1 MYQRILVPVDG
12 SSTSSAGLTEAVKL
26 AKLTGARLLLL
37 HVVDDLP
44 MLMSAEGLSAMSG
57 DIFALLKEGGEK
69 VLENARASVA
79 SQGLAVDTKLL
90 ESLNGRLCD
99 HVNQQVTEWKADL
112 IVLGTHGR
120 RGASRWLLG
129 SDAEQVLRL
138 ATVPVLLVR
147 AETRTGAAAAIR
159 DQGNSPPRAV
169 P

>member
-12 SSTSSAGLTEAVKL
+12 SLTSNAGLAEAVKL

-37 HVVDDLP
+37 HVVDDMP
-44 MLMSAEGLSAMSG
+44 MMMSAEGLTAMSG
-57 DIFALLKEGGEK
+57 DIFTILKEGGEK
-69 VLENARASVA
+69 VLEQARVAVA

-99 HVNQQVTEWKADL
+99 HVNQQVTGWKADL

-129 SDAEQVLRL
+129 SDAEQVLHS
-138 ATVPVLLVR
+138 AAVPVLLIR
-147 AETRTGAAAAIR
+147 AE
-159 DQGNSPPRAV
+159 AV

>member
-12 SSTSSAGLTEAVKL
+12 SSTSNAGLAEAVKL

-44 MLMSAEGLSAMSG
+44 ILVSAEGMS
-57 DIFALLKEGGEK
+57 
-69 VLENARASVA
+69 ARASVA
-79 SQGLAVDTKLL
+79 SQGLAVDIKLL

-99 HVNQQVTEWKADL
+99 HVNQQVTAWKADL

-129 SDAEQVLRL
+129 SDAEQVLRS
-138 ATVPVLLVR
+138 AAVPVLLVR
-147 AETRTGAAAAIR
+147 SGAS
-159 DQGNSPPRAV
+159 Q
-169 P
+169 

>member
-1 MYQRILVPVDG
+1 MYQRIIVPVDG
-12 SSTSSAGLTEAVKL
+12 SLTSNAGLAEAVKL

-37 HVVDDLP
+37 HVVDDMP
-44 MLMSAEGLSAMSG
+44 MMMSAEGLTAMSG
-57 DIFALLKEGGEK
+57 DIFTILKEGGEK
-69 VLENARASVA
+69 VLEQARVAVA

-99 HVNQQVTEWKADL
+99 HVNQQVTGWKADL

-129 SDAEQVLRL
+129 SDAEQVLHS
-138 ATVPVLLVR
+138 AAVPVLLIR
-147 AETRTGAAAAIR
+147 AE
-159 DQGNSPPRAV
+159 AV

>member
-12 SSTSSAGLTEAVKL
+12 SLTSNAGLAEAVKL

-37 HVVDDLP
+37 HVVDDMP
-44 MLMSAEGLSAMSG
+44 MMMSAEGLTAMSG
-57 DIFALLKEGGEK
+57 DIFAILKEGGEK
-69 VLENARASVA
+69 VLEQARVAVA

-99 HVNQQVTEWKADL
+99 HVNQQVTGWKADL

-129 SDAEQVLRL
+129 SDAEQVLHS
-138 ATVPVLLVR
+138 AAVPVLLIR
-147 AETRTGAAAAIR
+147 AE
-159 DQGNSPPRAV
+159 AV